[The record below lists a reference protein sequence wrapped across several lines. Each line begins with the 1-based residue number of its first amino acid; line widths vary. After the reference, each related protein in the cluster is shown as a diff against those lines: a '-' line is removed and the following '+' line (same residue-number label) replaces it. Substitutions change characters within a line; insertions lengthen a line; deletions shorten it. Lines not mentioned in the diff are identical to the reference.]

1 MPTGYTAILH
11 EKDLSTSE
19 FIMRCSRSMGALVTM
34 RDEPLDAPIPEKF
47 EPSSYYVEKEKELR
61 EELDRLR
68 KMDDEEIEALG
79 KEKFEKE
86 TKYHTEVIKEK
97 EILLE
102 KLNTLKKDTQGWDV
116 YNCSEYKN
124 LKDFTLDQ
132 LQIEIDDAIW
142 SLSYNHGELEKIK
155 LQDSENLYTKM
166 LGDTLRRLDDCK
178 KEIDEEVKRL
188 EGRNEWLFGLRE
200 SLKSIK

>member
-11 EKDLSTSE
+11 EKDLSASE

-47 EPSSYYVEKEKELR
+47 EPSSYYVKKEKELR
-61 EELDRLR
+61 EELNRLR

-142 SLSYNHGELEKIK
+142 SISYHQSEKKKVK
-155 LQDSENLYTKM
+155 LQDSTSLYTKM
-166 LGDTLRRLDDCK
+166 LGETLKDLDSCK
-178 KEIDEEVKRL
+178 KNIEEEVARL
-188 EGRNEWLFGLRE
+188 KGRNEWLANLRE